1 MTDIAT
7 HQKPFVVILGGVESG
22 VGTALLAQK
31 QQYSVFVSDK
41 GTIPVAY
48 KQVLEQ
54 QGIRFEEN
62 QHDENLILTADIVV
76 KSPGIPEKAPIVQQI
91 RAKGIALVSEI
102 EFAARHTT
110 VPIIAITGSNGKTT
124 TTSLTY
130 HLLEQAGLSVQLGGN
145 IGESFAKLVA
155 TQTPPAYYVLE
166 VSSFQLDDIQTF
178 APHIAMITNIT
189 PDHLDRYNY
198 RFEEYIAAKFR
209 ISAYQKNTDHLI
221 LGIDSP
227 AVQEYLRQNPLFSE
241 AQQHRFSI
249 QDNNC
254 VAFGTAESMTVL
266 GEKISLQQFPLS
278 GKHNRYNA
286 LCAALIARIL
296 GIDTATIAKGL
307 NSFKALENRLEPVA
321 TLNDVLYINDSK
333 ATNIDSAWYALDGMT
348 RPIVWIAGGT
358 DKGNDYGLL
367 YELVRQKVR
376 AIVCMCVDSSKIKTV
391 FSPLGIPIVDAL
403 SATEAVQQS
412 QQLAQKGDVV
422 LLSPACASFDLFQN
436 YVDRGNKFRES
447 VLALT

>member
-7 HQKPFVVILGGVESG
+7 PQKPFVVVLGGIESG
-22 VGTALLAQK
+22 VGAALLAQK

-41 GTIPVAY
+41 GTIPIAY

-54 QGIRFEEN
+54 HGIRFEEN

-76 KSPGIPEKAPIVQQI
+76 KSPGIPEKAPIIQQI
-91 RAKGIALVSEI
+91 RAKGITLVSEI

-155 TQTPPAYYVLE
+155 TQPPPSYYVLE

-198 RFEEYIAAKFR
+198 RFEEYVVAKFR
-209 ISAYQKNTDHLI
+209 IAAHQKNTDHLI
-221 LGIDSP
+221 LGIDNP
-227 AVQEYLRQNPLFSE
+227 AIQEHLQQNLHFSE
-241 AQQHRFSI
+241 AQQYRFSI
-249 QDNNC
+249 EDDAS
-254 VAFGTAESMTVL
+254 VAFGTVESMTVL
-266 GEKISLQQFPLS
+266 GKKISLQQFPLS

-286 LCAALIARIL
+286 LCAALVARIL
-296 GIDTATIAKGL
+296 GIDAATIEKGL
-307 NSFKALENRLEPVA
+307 NSFEALENRLEPVA
-321 TLNDVLYINDSK
+321 TRNDVLYINDSK

-367 YELVRQKVR
+367 YELVQQKVR
-376 AIVCMCVDSSKIKTV
+376 AIVCMCVDSSKIKAA